1 VRDIER
7 DRERRK
13 LCIILKVLRESVEGK
28 WMELVSITQVELA
41 LELDP
46 MKTKSVQKCTESF
59 HDQQHPNCA
68 CRKHKQADQSD
79 NWV

>member
-1 VRDIER
+1 
-7 DRERRK
+7 
-13 LCIILKVLRESVEGK
+13 
-28 WMELVSITQVELA
+28 MELVSITQVELV